1 MEAALAKI
9 ELPPDVQAEFLRRL
23 HSAFNRKTGMA
34 LTVLNEEACT
44 HESYW
49 RRFAKAVLMP
59 WRGGGRGGFLGG
71 GGEVGG
77 VAGVPVAS
85 FFHLLHEAAFA
96 PARHGLGAPSYR
108 ERQ

>member
-59 WRGGGRGGFLGG
+59 WRGGGRGAVFGG
-71 GGEVGG
+71 GGEDVGVGG
-77 VAGVPVAS
+77 GSLGRFSPVWREN
-85 FFHLLHEAAFA
+85 L
-96 PARHGLGAPSYR
+96 ARPSQQV
-108 ERQ
+108 EQS